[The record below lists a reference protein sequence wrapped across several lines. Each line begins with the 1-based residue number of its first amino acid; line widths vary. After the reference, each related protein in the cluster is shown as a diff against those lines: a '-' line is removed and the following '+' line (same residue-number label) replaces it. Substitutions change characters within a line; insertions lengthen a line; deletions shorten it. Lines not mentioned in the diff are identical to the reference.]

1 MKRIFILLATVLF
14 GVVTHLNA
22 QNQFSN
28 NSFENWNT
36 ATTLPTDWSTF
47 SINVPIV
54 GDVALGSISRIT
66 DAQDGNFATSL
77 TPEQIDPM
85 YASALKILMPDLDL
99 SGVYFPAILTNA
111 KINLSLENIS
121 SIVSLLSSLSS
132 GEGGDIFNFDINN
145 LQNNEIIKTLLTFIT
160 DGLDVKSDKLR
171 PTSISGYYKFKP
183 INNANDDFLIAALLL
198 KNINGQRV
206 PVGGGAMDYNESLSN
221 EYVKFTLPLYY
232 GVDDADELIFFAVS
246 ATDAEQPTSAGSLY
260 LDNVSIAYEGYTPVN
275 LNDVQ
280 ETTTLSI
287 YPNPTANKSFR
298 LNTEKP
304 QNVQI
309 FNAMGV
315 MIKNILSYEPQSEIV
330 LKESGVYFVKV
341 DGKTLKLVIE

>member
-1 MKRIFILLATVLF
+1 MKRIFTLLATVLL
-14 GVVTHLNA
+14 GVVSHLNA
-22 QNQFSN
+22 QNQFLN

-36 ATTLPTDWSTF
+36 AKTLPTDWSTF
-47 SINVPIV
+47 SVSVPII
-54 GDVALGSISRIT
+54 GDVALGSISRIA
-66 DAQDGNFATSL
+66 DAQDGDFATSL
-77 TPEQIDPM
+77 TPAQIDPM
-85 YASALKILMPDLDL
+85 YASAVKRFMPDLDL

-121 SIVSLLSSLSS
+121 DIVSILYSLSN
-132 GEGGDIFNFDINN
+132 GEGGDIFNLDIND
-145 LQNNEIIKTLLTFIT
+145 LQNNEIIKTLLTFVT

-171 PTSISGYYKFKP
+171 PASISGYYKFKP
-183 INNANDDFLIAALLL
+183 INANDDFLIAALLL

-206 PVGGGAMDYNESLSN
+206 PIGGGAMHYDENTYD

-232 GVDDADELIFFAVS
+232 GVDNADELIFLVVS
-246 ATDAEQPTSAGSLY
+246 ATYAEQPTSAGSLY
-260 LDNVSIAYEGYTPVN
+260 LDNVSIAYEEYTPLS
-275 LNDVQ
+275 LNDVW
-280 ETTTLSI
+280 ETTNLSI

-309 FNAMGV
+309 LNAMGV

-341 DGKTLKLVIE
+341 DGKVLKLVVE